1 MKVKVL
7 KDSIRFKGKI
17 YYPGETIVG
26 LPDEEIIRLKG
37 MKVIEVLEIDTTE
50 PEYKIQKLTEE
61 VAKLKGENQS
71 LTQEKTTLIEQ
82 NKTLTQDKA
91 NLTKQNQTL
100 TQENERL
107 KQELEAAKPKK
118 AAKKE

>member
-1 MKVKVL
+1 MNVKVL

-26 LPDEEIIRLKG
+26 LPEEEIIRLKG
-37 MKVIEVLEIDTTE
+37 MKVIEVLEVDTTE

-61 VAKLKGENQS
+61 VEKLKGEKNT
-71 LTQEKTTLIEQ
+71 LTEQ
-82 NKTLTQDKA
+82 NKTLTQEKN

-107 KQELEAAKPKK
+107 KKELEAARPKK
-118 AAKKE
+118 VAKKEE